1 MEKYHNKGD
10 NMKTRLV
17 DFIKTKINETYFN
30 SLIARFLLARE
41 LMYEYNDEIIKNSHI
56 ARNMT
61 PFMNIYNINLEQV
74 EIEEDKY
81 EHYTLKFP
89 TSFSD
94 VKDQYT
100 NFLFGDPRLFTYKMK
115 PEQKYN
121 CTNGKVISIN
131 KQNNAYAI
139 HTIGTILFYIYFGY
153 HPFLGQK
160 YYEKT
165 LTDNEYN
172 RIFFQSRPKFI
183 FDLDQN
189 FNLNKNPN
197 RFINGYHS
205 KAYEL
210 WNAQTD
216 VQKTFWI
223 NTFTKKFKTF
233 QEFYENWQINY
244 GNFTISNMQ
253 TLCNETL
260 DVIMINEN
268 SPLIISDNK
277 VSYDTINCYKCNNA
291 LINNCEN
298 CKINNDSCKFLKVNA
313 HLTFKN
319 SKNDNNLIINLYP
332 EKIISIPSQNKDTI
346 INLFKVIKSKKI
358 TNLLGLK
365 ILTNQDIKAIYNNE
379 EKSYQKDD
387 IIPLFSGVVVT
398 INDSTEDIGLIK
410 LEIAL

>member
-1 MEKYHNKGD
+1 
-10 NMKTRLV
+10 MKNRLV
-17 DFIKTKINETYFN
+17 DFIKTKTNETYFN
-30 SLIARFLLARE
+30 SLITRFLLARE
-41 LMYEYNDEIIKNSHI
+41 LMYEYNDELIKNSHI

-61 PFMNIYNINLEQV
+61 PFMNIYNIYLEQH
-74 EIEEDKY
+74 EIEDDQY
-81 EHYTLKFP
+81 EHYVLKFP
-89 TSFSD
+89 TTFSD

-121 CTNGKVISIN
+121 CTNGKVLSIC
-131 KQNNAYAI
+131 KQNNVYAI

-160 YYEKT
+160 YYENT

-183 FDLDQN
+183 FDFNQN

-210 WNAQTD
+210 WNAQTES
-216 VQKTFWI
+216 QKTFWQ
-223 NTFTKKFKTF
+223 NTFTKKFSTF
-233 QEFYENWQINY
+233 NEFYENWQFNY

-253 TLCNETL
+253 TICNETL
-260 DVIMINEN
+260 DVIMINEQT
-268 SPLIISDNK
+268 PLIISDNK
-277 VSYDTINCYKCNNA
+277 ISLNTINCYKCNNA

-298 CKINNDSCKFLKVNA
+298 CKINSDLCTFLNQKA
-313 HLTFKN
+313 SLTFKN
-319 SKNDNNLIINLYP
+319 TKNDNNLIINLYP
-332 EKIISIPSQNKDTI
+332 EKIISIPNQNKDTI

-358 TNLLGLK
+358 ANLLGLK
-365 ILTNQDIKAIYNNE
+365 ILTDKDIKAIYNNE

-387 IIPLFSGVVVT
+387 IIPLFTGIKII
-398 INDSTEDIGLIK
+398 INDPLENIGLSQ
-410 LEIAL
+410 LEIVSEGEKTNE

>member
-1 MEKYHNKGD
+1 
-10 NMKTRLV
+10 MKNRLV
-17 DFIKTKINETYFN
+17 DFIKTKTNETYFN
-30 SLIARFLLARE
+30 SLITRFLLARE
-41 LMYEYNDEIIKNSHI
+41 LMYEYNDELIKNSHI

-61 PFMNIYNINLEQV
+61 PFMNIYNIYLEET
-74 EIEEDKY
+74 EIEDDQY
-81 EHYTLKFP
+81 EHYVLKFP
-89 TSFSD
+89 TTFSD

-121 CTNGKVISIN
+121 CTNGKVLSIC

-160 YYEKT
+160 YYENT

-183 FDLDQN
+183 FD

-210 WNAQTD
+210 WNAQTES
-216 VQKTFWI
+216 QKTFWQ
-223 NTFTKKFKTF
+223 NTFIKKFITF
-233 QEFYENWQINY
+233 NEFYENWQINY

-253 TLCNETL
+253 TICNETL
-260 DVIMINEN
+260 DVIMINEQT
-268 SPLIISDNK
+268 PLIISDNK
-277 VSYDTINCYKCNNA
+277 ISLNTINCYKCNNA

-298 CKINNDSCKFLKVNA
+298 CKINSDLCTFLNQKA
-313 HLTFKN
+313 SLTFKN
-319 SKNDNNLIINLYP
+319 TKNDNNLIINLYP
-332 EKIISIPSQNKDTI
+332 EKIISIPNQNKDTI

-358 TNLLGLK
+358 ANLLGLK
-365 ILTNQDIKAIYNNE
+365 ILTDKDIKAIYNNE

-387 IIPLFSGVVVT
+387 IIPLFTGIKII
-398 INDSTEDIGLIK
+398 INDPLENIGLSQ
-410 LEIAL
+410 LEIVSEGEKTNE